1 MKKISKLWNKLNIK
15 HKLFTITSGL
25 LLLLAFII
33 YLTLYYLMPYYYHEY
48 KKEQLDKSV
57 VDIVEDAKFY
67 TLDELRARLY
77 YLSKKQNLSM
87 ILMDENGFVI
97 SGQKDRFLSNK
108 YNDKIPILYN
118 DKEDSRRVPIKLK
131 DSDKIYYLEIAMPL
145 QPIDEASEVI
155 RKIMPFIIL
164 IAFLIALI
172 GAYIY
177 SNTITKPLI
186 EIINKEREEERKRK
200 EFIATISHEL
210 KTPITII
217 SGQLEGMIY
226 NIGKYKDRETY
237 LRKSYESSQDLKLL
251 VDEMMQISKNEIL
264 ERNLNIIEINLGDLL
279 NELVSRQSYLIEEK
293 NINLTLDIN
302 DNLIIK
308 ADKEKI
314 IKVINN
320 LINNAIK
327 YSPQYESI
335 YIRGYKLKTT
345 KRVKL
350 EIENTGVT
358 IDERY
363 LSEVFNPF
371 FRIEKSRNRKT
382 GGSGLGLYIVSQILK
397 SHDFDFNI
405 QNRKNSV
412 VFHIYF

>member
-97 SGQKDRFLSNK
+97 SGQKDKFLSNK

>member
-1 MKKISKLWNKLNIK
+1 MCS
-15 HKLFTITSGL
+15 
-25 LLLLAFII
+25 
-33 YLTLYYLMPYYYHEY
+33 
-48 KKEQLDKSV
+48 
-57 VDIVEDAKFY
+57 
-67 TLDELRARLY
+67 
-77 YLSKKQNLSM
+77 
-87 ILMDENGFVI
+87 
-97 SGQKDRFLSNK
+97 
-108 YNDKIPILYN
+108 
-118 DKEDSRRVPIKLK
+118 
-131 DSDKIYYLEIAMPL
+131 SDL
-145 QPIDEASEVI
+145 
-155 RKIMPFIIL
+155 
-164 IAFLIALI
+164 
-172 GAYIY
+172 
-177 SNTITKPLI
+177 
-186 EIINKEREEERKRK
+186 
-200 EFIATISHEL
+200 
-210 KTPITII
+210 TII

-237 LRKSYESSQDLKLL
+237 LRKSYESTLDLKLL

-279 NELVSRQSYLIEEK
+279 NELVNRQSYLIEEK
-293 NINLTLDIN
+293 NINLTLDVN

-345 KRVKL
+345 KRVKF

>member
-237 LRKSYESSQDLKLL
+237 LRKSYESTQDLKLL

>member
-97 SGQKDRFLSNK
+97 SGQKDKFLSNK

-237 LRKSYESSQDLKLL
+237 LRKSYESTLDLKLL

-345 KRVKL
+345 KRVKF

>member
-77 YLSKKQNLSM
+77 YLSKKQNFSM

-97 SGQKDRFLSNK
+97 SGQKDKFLSNK

-237 LRKSYESSQDLKLL
+237 LRKSYESTLDLKLL

-279 NELVSRQSYLIEEK
+279 NELVNRQSYLIEEK

-335 YIRGYKLKTT
+335 YIRAYKLKTT

>member
-97 SGQKDRFLSNK
+97 SGQKDKFLSNK

-237 LRKSYESSQDLKLL
+237 LRKSYESTLDLKLL

-279 NELVSRQSYLIEEK
+279 NELVNRQSYLIEEK

-335 YIRGYKLKTT
+335 YIRAYKLKTT

>member
-77 YLSKKQNLSM
+77 YLSKKQNFSM

-237 LRKSYESSQDLKLL
+237 LRKSYESTQDLKLL

-335 YIRGYKLKTT
+335 YIRAYKLKTT

>member
-335 YIRGYKLKTT
+335 YIRAYKLKTT

>member
-237 LRKSYESSQDLKLL
+237 LRKSYESTQDLKLL

-279 NELVSRQSYLIEEK
+279 NELVNRQSYLIEEK

-335 YIRGYKLKTT
+335 YIRAYKLKTT

>member
-97 SGQKDRFLSNK
+97 SGQKDKFLSNK

-279 NELVSRQSYLIEEK
+279 NELVNRQSYLIEEK

>member
-97 SGQKDRFLSNK
+97 SGQKDKFLSNK

-279 NELVSRQSYLIEEK
+279 NELVNRQSYLIEEK

-335 YIRGYKLKTT
+335 YIRAYKLKTT

>member
-279 NELVSRQSYLIEEK
+279 NELVNRQSYLIEEK

-335 YIRGYKLKTT
+335 YIRAYKLKTT

>member
-237 LRKSYESSQDLKLL
+237 LRKSYESTQDLKLL

-279 NELVSRQSYLIEEK
+279 NELVNRQSYLIEEK

>member
-77 YLSKKQNLSM
+77 YLSKKQNFSM

-97 SGQKDRFLSNK
+97 SGQKDKFLSNK

-237 LRKSYESSQDLKLL
+237 LRKSYESTQDLKLL

-279 NELVSRQSYLIEEK
+279 NELVNRQSYLIEEK

-335 YIRGYKLKTT
+335 YIRAYKLKTT

>member
-172 GAYIY
+172 GSYIY

-237 LRKSYESSQDLKLL
+237 LRKSYESTLDLKLL

-279 NELVSRQSYLIEEK
+279 NELVNRQSYLIEEK

>member
-77 YLSKKQNLSM
+77 YLSKKQNFSM

-97 SGQKDRFLSNK
+97 SGQKDKFLSNK

-237 LRKSYESSQDLKLL
+237 LRKSYESTQDLKLL

>member
-97 SGQKDRFLSNK
+97 SGQKDKFLSNK

-335 YIRGYKLKTT
+335 YIRAYKLKTT

>member
-77 YLSKKQNLSM
+77 YLSKKQNFSM

-97 SGQKDRFLSNK
+97 SGQKDKFLSNK

-237 LRKSYESSQDLKLL
+237 LRKSYESTQDLKLL

-279 NELVSRQSYLIEEK
+279 NELVNRQSYLIEEK

>member
-279 NELVSRQSYLIEEK
+279 NELVNRQSYLIEEK